1 MYHVSKY
8 LKYINNIEH
17 YMRYVP
23 LSYHENY
30 TSITTWKARIGLRI
44 LLPFLYQNRNTNKI
58 KEGGPMCNSID
69 YSSIRTNRAREK
81 PFE

>member
-8 LKYINNIEH
+8 LKYINNIEY

-44 LLPFLYQNRNTNKI
+44 PLPFLYQNRRHKQNQ
-58 KEGGPMCNSID
+58 GGWT
-69 YSSIRTNRAREK
+69 YV
-81 PFE
+81 